1 MFPHKDG
8 NITVKIPY
16 KKGKEYDVKIGCF
29 GDGTVEREF
38 VHKNGRLNGLYKEY
52 YESGVLAYCC
62 NYVDDKIDGI
72 AVSYDYN
79 SNKKRR
85 KELCKM

>member
-1 MFPHKDG
+1 M
-8 NITVKIPY
+8 
-16 KKGKEYDVKIGCF
+16 KIGCF

-72 AVSYDYN
+72 AVS
-79 SNKKRR
+79 
-85 KELCKM
+85 